1 MGLEFLSVATLLAE
15 SPPAPSDE
23 PKAPDAS
30 LGAPQAPLNG
40 NGAAPAPHA
49 PVMVVAA
56 ESPHVCARCSAPM
69 ASGQGWCLQCGAGA
83 PGSIGTPGW
92 RSAAT
97 LLAATA
103 ALAVGAAA
111 AAYAA
116 LSKGAPATHVVTTT
130 VAQATTPATTV
141 PQTSTVNPFGSST
154 TVQPLIHSKVKP
166 PTIPFVASKIPQQ
179 TTTTPTNTTG
189 SKTTTTPTTP
199 TTGGGTEPKPVPIVL
214 DTNAASTYNPYNYPA
229 SDFGDPSLAID
240 GDTSTAWDAQ
250 VEPTKAPDMAEG
262 LLIDLKSKEK
272 LGSLNVVTSTPGMVV
287 QIYGT
292 NSQTAPTSITDTA
305 WVPLSHARA
314 LKKKHARIVLKD
326 STKAFSFITVWISK
340 APATST
346 AEAPGHV
353 SVNEVEL
360 FPAA

>member
-1 MGLEFLSVATLLAE
+1 
-15 SPPAPSDE
+15 
-23 PKAPDAS
+23 
-30 LGAPQAPLNG
+30 
-40 NGAAPAPHA
+40 
-49 PVMVVAA
+49 MVVAA
-56 ESPHVCARCSAPM
+56 ESPLTCIRCSAPM
-69 ASGQGWCLQCGAGA
+69 APGQDWCLQCGAGA
-83 PGSIGTPGW
+83 PGSIATPSW

-97 LLAATA
+97 LLTATA
-103 ALAVGAAA
+103 VLAVGAAA

-116 LSKGAPATHVVTTT
+116 LSKGTPAPHMVTTT

-141 PQTSTVNPFGSST
+141 PQTNTINPFGSST
-154 TVQPLIHSKVKP
+154 TAQPLIHTKVKP
-166 PTIPFVASKIPQQ
+166 PKIPIIASKIPQQ

-189 SKTTTTPTTP
+189 SKTTTTPTTN
-199 TTGGGTEPKPVPIVL
+199 TGGGTEPKSTALVL
-214 DTNAASTYNPYNYPA
+214 DTNAASTYNPYNYLA

-250 VEPTKAPDMAEG
+250 VEPAKAPNMAEG
-262 LLIDLKSKEK
+262 LLLDLKAQEK
-272 LGSLNVVTSTPGMVV
+272 LGSLNIVTSTPGLVV

-292 NSQTAPTSITDTA
+292 NSQTAPTSITDAA

-314 LKKKHARIVLKD
+314 LKKKHAHIVLKD
-326 STKAFSFITVWISK
+326 STKAFNFITVWISK

-360 FPAA
+360 FPAK

>member
-1 MGLEFLSVATLLAE
+1 VATLLAD

-23 PKAPDAS
+23 PKAPDAC

-40 NGAAPAPHA
+40 NGAAPAPGA
-49 PVMVVAA
+49 PVKVVAA
-56 ESPHVCARCSAPM
+56 ESPHACARCSAPM
-69 ASGQGWCLQCGAGA
+69 AAGQDWCLQCGAGA

-97 LLAATA
+97 LLTATA
-103 ALAVGAAA
+103 VLAVGAAA

-116 LSKGAPATHVVTTT
+116 LSKGTPATHMVTTT
-130 VAQATTPATTV
+130 VAQATTPAATV
-141 PQTSTVNPFGSST
+141 PPTSTVNPLGGT
-154 TVQPLIHSKVKP
+154 GTVQPLIHAKVKP
-166 PTIPFVASKIPQQ
+166 PRIPIVASKIPQQ

-189 SKTTTTPTTP
+189 SKTTTTPTT
-199 TTGGGTEPKPVPIVL
+199 TNTGGGTEPKSTAIVL

-229 SDFGDPSLAID
+229 GDFGDPSLTID

-250 VEPTKAPDMAEG
+250 VEPAKAPNMAEG

-272 LGSLNVVTSTPGMVV
+272 LGSLNIVTSTPGMVV

-305 WVPLSHARA
+305 WVPLSHARV
-314 LKKKHARIVLKD
+314 LKKKHAHIVLKD
-326 STKAFSFITVWISK
+326 STKAFNFITVWISK
-340 APATST
+340 APPTST

-360 FPAA
+360 FPAK